1 MANPY
6 KYFLGGFQQTFPNTF
21 NTSYRHGLDQQE
33 EERKRQELLKQQQ
46 KQQGVLSQLIGG
58 NKIDASYRGMYSP
71 LDVTQ
76 TPLNSNEKFWLYSQL
91 DPANQNAYEYWQKEN
106 APKEKK
112 PYSNINYGET
122 IQAFDPN
129 TNSIVNLGENKNFKE
144 KQQSI
149 WVGDEK
155 LGDKIRTL
163 KGYEDPNADTKDP
176 NVRTINGKKYRITDY
191 TVHDIYE
198 KKSGDGQDYYDV
210 SPETKK
216 MFNDY
221 YKQQQ
226 SLRAITNANFG
237 NAPSKKTDS
246 EGNPITF
253 AQELDRHN
261 KIYLS
266 AVQNTMR
273 PEAKDWYDQLYNGA
287 GGNLSPEDYL
297 LNLKNSFA
305 KGELGNDPNKSDNY
319 DVADFNTLLEQ
330 FKAIYGFDPREKYGQ
345 FLEDIK

>member
-1 MANPY
+1 MANFGS
-6 KYFLGGFQQTFPNTF
+6 YFLKGFQPTFTENF
-21 NTSYRHGLDQQE
+21 NTSFKYGLNQQE
-33 EERKRQELLKQQQ
+33 EEKKRQELLKQQQ
-46 KQQGVLSQLIGG
+46 DQQSILNQLIGG
-58 NKIDASYRGMYSP
+58 QKTNASYRGMYSP
-71 LDVTQ
+71 LQVET
-76 TPLNSNEKFWLYSQL
+76 TPLTNEEKFGLYSQL
-91 DPANQNAYEYWQKEN
+91 NPTNQNAYEYWQKQN
-106 APKEKK
+106 RVEKK
-112 PYSNINYGET
+112 PYTNINYGEQ

-129 TNSIVNLGENKNFKE
+129 TNTIVNLGENKNFKE
-144 KQQSI
+144 KQQSV

-155 LGDKIRTL
+155 LGDKIRAL

-176 NVRTINGKKYRITDY
+176 NVRVINGKKYRITDY
-191 TVHDIYE
+191 VTHDIYE
-198 KKSGDGQDYYDV
+198 KKSNDGQNYYDI
-210 SPETKK
+210 SKETKK
-216 MFNDY
+216 AFNDY
-221 YKQQQ
+221 YKRQQE
-226 SLRAITNANFG
+226 LRAITNAGFG
-237 NAPSKKTDS
+237 NAASKKTDS

-287 GGNLSPEDYL
+287 NGNLAPEDYL
-297 LNLKNSFA
+297 LNLKNSFT

-330 FKAIYGFDPREKYGQ
+330 FKAIYGFDPKEKYGQ